1 METKQWYL
9 SKTIWGAVI
18 MLMATVLKAAGLVD
32 LTATEQGQLVD
43 QLYSVAFA
51 GSELVGFA
59 LVIWGRLAA
68 NKKLT
73 LKHIEL
79 RAIKK
84 EEEK

>member
-18 MLMATVLKAAGLVD
+18 MLLATVLKATGLVD

-43 QLYSVAFA
+43 QLYSLAFA

-59 LVIWGRLAA
+59 LVIWGRISASK
-68 NKKLT
+68 NLT
-73 LKHIEL
+73 VRKHIEL
-79 RAIKK
+79 PAIKK
-84 EEEK
+84 EG